1 LKDYKKQWF
10 KIVMRKNNNRIGF
23 NMKTS
28 NKYGKKRYK
37 KIDLSVSEK

>member
-1 LKDYKKQWF
+1 MFIMQ
-10 KIVMRKNNNRIGF
+10 KNNNRIGF
-23 NMKTS
+23 NMKKS

>member
-1 LKDYKKQWF
+1 MW
-10 KIVMRKNNNRIGF
+10 KNNNRVGF
-23 NMKTS
+23 NMKKS